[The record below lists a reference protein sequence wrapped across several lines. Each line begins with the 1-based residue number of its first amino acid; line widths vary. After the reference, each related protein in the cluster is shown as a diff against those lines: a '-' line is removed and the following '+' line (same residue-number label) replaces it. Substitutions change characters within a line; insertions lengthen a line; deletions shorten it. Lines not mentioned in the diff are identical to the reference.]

1 MKSTSK
7 VQDQLWQ
14 AVSESGPRDLAEYAA
29 WLRVARDRLR
39 ELVEFD
45 RAVPGELGEDVYEA
59 AADLVRRAGVFALSF
74 GATDLFDL
82 CRVGWAV
89 RPSDA
94 IVRIGRCLDF
104 CKPPSPVPAAGSSAP
119 ASGGDSRAGPG
130 LDAIAEDLRRVDE
143 RFGQL
148 EALLVQERTVKEYY
162 TPKDVARLLGRK
174 EYTVREWCRLG
185 RINARK
191 LPGGRG
197 NEGEWRIPHEELVRY
212 QNEGLL
218 PLSPQARLR

>member
-1 MKSTSK
+1 MTRSWD
-7 VQDQLWQ
+7 VI
-14 AVSESGPRDLAEYAA
+14 SESGPRDLAEYAA
-29 WLRVARDRLR
+29 WLGVARDCLR
-39 ELVEFD
+39 GWVEFD

-59 AADLVRRAGVFALSF
+59 AADLVRKAGVFALAF
-74 GATDLFDL
+74 GATDLYEQ
-82 CRVGWAV
+82 CRVGAAV

-94 IVRIGRCLDF
+94 VVRIGRCLDF
-104 CKPPSPVPAAGSSAP
+104 CRAPGPAPAAGSPAH

-130 LDAIAEDLRRVDE
+130 LDAIAENLRRVDE
-143 RFGQL
+143 RFGRL
-148 EALLVQERTVKEYY
+148 EALLVQERTLKEYY
-162 TPKDVARLLGRK
+162 TPKDVARLLGKK

-218 PLSPQARLR
+218 SLSPQARLR